1 MKEYDFD
8 VYGSVKTS
16 LQKQDKQPVIVAE
29 FTTKGLMLSAVD
41 VGMTLKVAKSL
52 RTKLD
57 DLIKKAEKVVIDHPE
72 LPLK

>member
-8 VYGSVKTS
+8 VYGSVKVS

-29 FTTKGLMLSAVD
+29 FTTKGYMSSETD

-57 DLIKKAEKVVIDHPE
+57 DLIKKAEKIAIDHPE

>member
-1 MKEYDFD
+1 MKEFDLD
-8 VYGSVKTS
+8 VYGSVKVS
-16 LQKQDKQPVIVAE
+16 LQKQNKQAVIVAE
-29 FTTKGLMLSAVD
+29 FSTKGLILSAVD

-57 DLIKKAEKVVIDHPE
+57 DIIKKAEKIVVDHPE

>member
-1 MKEYDFD
+1 MKEFDFD
-8 VYGSVKTS
+8 VYGSVKVS

-29 FTTKGLMLSAVD
+29 FTTKGYMCSAVD

-57 DLIKKAEKVVIDHPE
+57 DVIKKAEKVVLDHPE